1 MFKKFEKKLEKKSL
15 CGIRRGM
22 NKQIV
27 VYSANGLA
35 LHATRMI
42 NY

>member
-1 MFKKFEKKLEKKSL
+1 MFKEFEKKLEKKL
-15 CGIRRGM
+15 CGMRRGM

-27 VYSANGLA
+27 VYSSNAIA
-35 LHATRMI
+35 LHATRTI